1 MSLPVKCCCVYEEQS
16 RGRPVVHSSL
26 CPVHSETSIS
36 SVGCRYCYS
45 PLRDTGACAVPINLC
60 KAESDDRSV
69 TPVGD
74 ALGCRYVGIQQDYHA
89 ESEEHY
95 RLETVMYRRRRVPQA
110 ILLVRRRSRA
120 NSTAMGTA
128 GHTAFAAGQRTGL
141 KDHDDFDA
149 TVKHTAQ
156 VVEGIMGP
164 GARIYPTI
172 AAQSSLIL
180 VASSCDTH
188 NAKNSYWFPHIYDAR
203 QGLDNAFAMSDVSIF
218 IKVWKPTGT
227 SKSVPFWQGYSPLAN
242 PKANV
247 TGWSQ
252 SYELKAIYVLGHSA
266 GGVPRVKASPKKP
279 KGLGKAR
286 C

>member
-16 RGRPVVHSSL
+16 RGRPVVHSSP

-110 ILLVRRRSRA
+110 ILLVRRRYRA

-164 GARIYPTI
+164 GARIYPKEPKGRISFTHKFDDEDKI
-172 AAQSSLIL
+172 AMLKA
-180 VASSCDTH
+180 H

-203 QGLDNAFAMSDVSIF
+203 QGLDNAFAMSDVSILYGNPDVLIQF
-218 IKVWKPTGT
+218 SIKVWKPTGT
-227 SKSVPFWQGYSPLAN
+227 SKSVPFWQGYSPLA
-242 PKANV
+242 
-247 TGWSQ
+247 
-252 SYELKAIYVLGHSA
+252 
-266 GGVPRVKASPKKP
+266 
-279 KGLGKAR
+279 
-286 C
+286 